1 MSRNLQKAWILGQS
15 RMGKPTEKWRRKQRR
30 NNIFK
35 EEEKRLFSPFFLK
48 KREQCW
54 LLGPGAP
61 YLGHRRH
68 SEHLNS
74 RRGRKLSIFHHSP
87 CFLGEYFYFY
97 FVLEIPLLPA
107 AVPPWLH
114 VYYANWNRFLYLY
127 VFSSARQKFIHM
139 VHVLWYASML
149 FYHFNAFIFETLC
162 SDINL
167 YNFACCCYMRYWQ
180 YESNCTSGYIGVDS
194 DHVGGSVSNFKGY
207 FGKQSV
213 GGWRRLWNDNC
224 DINTCWNTHAT

>member
-15 RMGKPTEKWRRKQRR
+15 RMGKPTKSG
-30 NNIFK
+30 
-35 EEEKRLFSPFFLK
+35 EENRGGTIYLK
-48 KREQCW
+48 KRRKDYF
-54 LLGPGAP
+54 LLLFEEEGAMLTFGPWGA
-61 YLGHRRH
+61 L
-68 SEHLNS
+68 S
-74 RRGRKLSIFHHSP
+74 RPPATQWTLKQPPRKETFNFSSLSVFM
-87 CFLGEYFYFY
+87 GEYFYFY

-127 VFSSARQKFIHM
+127 VFSSARQKFIHV

-194 DHVGGSVSNFKGY
+194 DHVGGIRVQFQRLFWQAKC
-207 FGKQSV
+207 
-213 GGWRRLWNDNC
+213 GWVEKAVEW
-224 DINTCWNTHAT
+224 